1 MRKVSRFIAT
11 ALAIMV
17 LTLCGCSNAEKTA
30 TKKATDYETTYSFNG
45 VNLTAKNSYISYKLW
60 NITPSAW
67 ELAFYVVEFEITNNS
82 DETVYFYG
90 DTFELAEET
99 HGAVYSPRFSYYGF
113 DLYYQWVLEPS
124 QTMTGKVAFEI
135 PTIIPDGT
143 PLKVRYKTKGF
154 AMVEWELKK

>member
-1 MRKVSRFIAT
+1 MRKVSRFITT
-11 ALAIMV
+11 ALVIMV

-30 TKKATDYETTYSFNG
+30 TKKATEYETTYSFNG
-45 VNLTAKNSYISYKLW
+45 VSLTAKSGNINYKLA
-60 NITPSAW
+60 NVNPSAW
-67 ELAFYVVEFEITNNS
+67 GLAFYVVKFEITNNS

-99 HGAVYSPRFSYYGF
+99 HGAVYSQRFSYYDF

>member
-1 MRKVSRFIAT
+1 MRKVLRFIAT
-11 ALAIMV
+11 ALAVMV

-30 TKKATDYETTYSFNG
+30 TKKATDFETTYSFNG
-45 VNLTAKNSYISYKLW
+45 VSLTAKNSYISYKLW

-67 ELAFYVVEFEITNNS
+67 KLVFYVVEFEITNNS

-113 DLYYQWVLEPS
+113 GLYYQWVLEPS
-124 QTMTGKVAFEI
+124 QTMTGSVVFEI
-135 PTIIPDGT
+135 PEIIPDGT